1 MNISLLK
8 PVALWFTVGLIV
20 GLLVGMAIGW
30 RLDRRVAELTAGSVA
45 TSTSTTN
52 TNGTPAATNNG
63 TSSWSGVTL
72 NDQPAGRA
80 VVVAN
85 ITLAKAAWV
94 SIREILPSGDLGK
107 VLGAVRRDAG
117 VYTNLVVDLVTAT
130 NPNMSYALVL
140 YADSGS
146 KTFSSKS
153 LTIIPG
159 MDGKEA
165 VTDFMATTPLSPSG
179 Q

>member
-1 MNISLLK
+1 MNTSFWK
-8 PVALWFTVGLIV
+8 VAALWFVVGCIV

-45 TSTSTTN
+45 TSTSTTSGKP
-52 TNGTPAATNNG
+52 TVASNG

-85 ITLAKAAWV
+85 IALGKAAWV
-94 SIREILPSGDLGK
+94 SVREILPSGDLGK

-130 NPNMSYALVL
+130 IPNKSYALVL

-165 VTDFMATTPLSPSG
+165 VTDFLATTPVSPSG
-179 Q
+179 R

>member
-1 MNISLLK
+1 MQTLFSK
-8 PVALWFTVGLIV
+8 AVALWFVVGLIV

-30 RLDRRVAELTAGSVA
+30 RLDRRVAELTAGYVA
-45 TSTSTTN
+45 TSTSTTS
-52 TNGTPAATNNG
+52 GTPTAANNG

-85 ITLAKAAWV
+85 ITLGKAAWV
-94 SIREILPSGDLGK
+94 SVREILSSGDLGK

-117 VYTNLVVDLVTAT
+117 AYTNLVVDLVSAT
-130 NPNMSYALVL
+130 TPNKPYALVL

-159 MDGKEA
+159 ADGKEA
-165 VTDFMATTPLSPSG
+165 ITDFMATTPISPSG
-179 Q
+179 R